1 MKRWVKIVIVLVLLS
16 WVYFGIR
23 ALRFRRYTARRKQ
36 ATAERFAIKP
46 RNFIAS
52 NDPDDAIALRAEHPT
67 SVQDEKNLKGQSL
80 WVSAGGQMEFYPY
93 NGKSVDFYR
102 SAGVLLGAEKIVVRD
117 AVEQAA
123 PKSGA
128 TRFPDADAEV
138 LLIFVRPDDPKNPT
152 KEYGVAVGDREARDY
167 NVLTD
172 QLFFYDDPHQLYSRW
187 GPKVWKA
194 IDDHTAVIGMTERQ
208 LQLALGT
215 LNTPRGDIMGDR
227 SVEFDDQGKP
237 KLVTFV
243 NGKAT
248 EIRDESQ

>member
-1 MKRWVKIVIVLVLLS
+1 MKKKLGIALLVVAASLAYWGFRYRKYHHYLAT
-16 WVYFGIR
+16 R
-23 ALRFRRYTARRKQ
+23 ALAQ
-36 ATAERFAIKP
+36 SQRFAIKP

-52 NDPDDAIALRAEHPT
+52 NDPDDAIPLKAEHPT
-67 SVQDEKNLKGQSL
+67 SVQDEKNLKDQAL
-80 WVSAGGQMEFYPY
+80 WVSAGGQMEFYPF
-93 NGKSVDFYR
+93 NGKSVDFFR
-102 SAGVLLGAEKIVVRD
+102 PAGVLLGAEKIVVRD

-123 PKSGA
+123 PKFGA
-128 TRFPDADAEV
+128 TRFPDADAQV

-152 KEYGVAVGDREARDY
+152 REYGVAVGDREGQDY

-172 QLFFYDDPHQLYSRW
+172 QLFFYDDPHRLYSHW
-187 GPKVWKA
+187 GTNVWKA

-215 LNTPRGDIMGDR
+215 LNTPRADIMGDR

-237 KLVTFV
+237 KLVTFA
-243 NGKAT
+243 NGKAI

>member
-1 MKRWVKIVIVLVLLS
+1 MKKKLKIALLVLVVSLAYWAFRYRKYHHFLAT
-16 WVYFGIR
+16 R
-23 ALRFRRYTARRKQ
+23 AMAQ
-36 ATAERFAIKP
+36 SQRFAIKP
-46 RNFIAS
+46 RNFITS
-52 NDPDDAIALRAEHPT
+52 TDPDAAIALRAEHPT
-67 SVQDEKNLKGQSL
+67 SVQDEKNLKGQTL
-80 WVSAGGQMEFYPY
+80 WVGAGGQMDYYPF
-93 NGKSVDFYR
+93 NGKSVDF
-102 SAGVLLGAEKIVVRD
+102 SHPIGVLLGAQKIIVED
-117 AVEQAA
+117 AVEQVA
-123 PKSGA
+123 PKTAG

-138 LLIFVRPDDPKNPT
+138 LLIFERPDDPKNPT
-152 KEYGVAVGDREARDY
+152 REYGVAVGDREGREY

-172 QLFFYDDPHQLYSRW
+172 QLFYYEDPHRLYAHW
-187 GPKVWKA
+187 GTNVWKA

-227 SVEFDDQGKP
+227 SVEFDDLGKP